1 MKRCPTCSRT
11 YEDDSLSFCLTDG
24 TPLAKEESVSG
35 SFDSAPVPAP
45 PVADWSAPPA
55 TATPSSQP
63 LWGSVGLPPQQPE
76 PAWGGGY
83 QQMQSPPVFMQKREQ
98 GLAIASLVCGI
109 LSIACCGS
117 VLTGIPAI
125 VLGIIS
131 MNKEKNEPARYGGK
145 GMAIGGIVLG
155 SLSVLILF
163 AYMIMAIAGA
173 IPAR

>member
-24 TPLAKEESVSG
+24 TPLTNEEPVSG
-35 SFDSAPVPAP
+35 SFEAPPVPAP
-45 PVADWSAPPA
+45 PVADWSAPP
-55 TATPSSQP
+55 TPATPTSQP

-83 QQMQSPPVFMQKREQ
+83 PQMQSPPVFGQKREQ
-98 GLAIASLVCGI
+98 GLAIGSLVCGI

-125 VLGIIS
+125 ILGIIS
-131 MNKEKNEPARYGGK
+131 MNKEKNDPIRYGGK
-145 GMAIGGIVLG
+145 GMAIAGIVLG

-163 AYMIMAIAGA
+163 VYMIMAIAGA
-173 IPAR
+173 IPR